1 MQKGIENTLL
11 ITVDGAELTRVR
23 KLELYLR
30 QGALFFQYAPQI
42 VDASTM
48 RVTIPKTDAVLLQQ
62 ERYVQLQAAWT
73 DADGAPTATEIAAVP
88 VEDFLKAGGY
98 DAY

>member
-1 MQKGIENTLL
+1 MRKGIENILL
-11 ITVDGAELTRVR
+11 ITVEGAELSGVR
-23 KLELYLR
+23 KPELYLR
-30 QGALFFQYAPQI
+30 QGALFFQYVPQI

-48 RVTIPKTDAVLLQQ
+48 CVTIPKTDAVQLQQ

-73 DADGAPTATEIAAVP
+73 DTDGNPTATEIAAVP

-98 DAY
+98 DAH